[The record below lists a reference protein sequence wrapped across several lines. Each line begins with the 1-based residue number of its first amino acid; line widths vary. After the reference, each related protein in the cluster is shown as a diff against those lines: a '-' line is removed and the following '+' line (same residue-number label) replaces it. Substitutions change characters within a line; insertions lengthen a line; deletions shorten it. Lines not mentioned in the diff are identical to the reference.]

1 MTTPTTTTPD
11 AVPAAQAQQRIERVL
26 QSSLLWLV
34 TLGLTLGLAAILGL
48 NLVVA
53 PQVSAVVG
61 ERASQEV
68 VAPQTITYES
78 AVATQ
83 RQRESAAA
91 GVGTIY
97 GSPDL
102 RIGRVQRER
111 AQIIFN
117 FMDVVRADV
126 LTDTPTKIGYLQAI
140 DGLTVERSVAGDILT
155 FTSAEFAAVKDDI
168 LRIVEEVMRQEIR
181 ESDEVE
187 ARQLAR
193 RQISFFLNAP
203 QERVVTSLTPQFVQV
218 NTLPD
223 EAATMQKRSEAV
235 ANVVPVTRSIL
246 KDERIIRV
254 GDVID
259 AEDIE
264 MLEML
269 GLLRQDTDWAQIISV
284 ATAAVL
290 AVTLIIVYWQL
301 FQRQQV
307 PSNRYLLIFAM
318 LILVFTLGA
327 KLMIPGRTALSYL
340 FPAAAL
346 SMLVAVIFDARLSI
360 LVTMVE
366 AALVGYIA
374 GNSLEFTVYYA
385 MGGLIAVLTLR
396 DVQRIN
402 AFFRAG
408 LIAAVANMAV
418 IVIFRLPQEPQ
429 SAEFLR
435 LLGWALANGLISA
448 SLTLAGLF
456 FMGSVFGII
465 TTLQLQE
472 LSRLDHPLLQDLL
485 RRAPGTYHH
494 SIMVANL
501 AEQAAELVAAN
512 GTLVRVGAFYH
523 DVGKMNRPPFFTENQ
538 AGINPH
544 DSLDPYSSA
553 RIIISHVSDGLAL
566 ARQYKLPDRIRD
578 FIAEHHGDKV
588 VTVFYK
594 KAQELAEKDGS
605 QVDSSRFRYS
615 GPRPLS
621 RETAIVMLADA
632 VEATSTAVRPD
643 TEAEIEKLVNSI
655 VEGHLKEGQLDNS
668 GLTLGELQ
676 QIRSS
681 FIKTLKGRFHVRV
694 RYPGN
699 EEMMRQEAPAET
711 GAASAALPREPGRR
725 EPERVE
731 SAPA

>member
-1 MTTPTTTTPD
+1 MMTAPTTTTPD
-11 AVPAAQAQQRIERVL
+11 AAQRMERMV

-34 TLGLTLGLAAILGL
+34 TLGLTLGLVAILAL
-48 NLVVA
+48 NLVGG
-53 PQVSAVVG
+53 PQVSVVIG

-91 GVGTIY
+91 SVGTLY

-102 RIGRVQRER
+102 RIGRVQQER

-117 FMDVVRADV
+117 FADVVRADV
-126 LTDTPTKIGYLQAI
+126 LTDTPTKISYLQAI
-140 DGLTVERSVAGDILT
+140 EGITIEPQVAQDILA

-193 RQISFFLNAP
+193 RQISFFLNAA
-203 QERVVTSLTPQFVQV
+203 QERVVTSLAPQFIQV
-218 NTLPD
+218 NTFPD
-223 EAATMQKRSEAV
+223 EAATMQKRSEAI
-235 ANVVPVTRSIL
+235 ANVAPVTRSIL

-259 AEDIE
+259 AEDVE

-301 FQRQQV
+301 FEREHV

-327 KLMIPGRTALSYL
+327 KLMLPGRTALSYL

-346 SMLVAVIFDARLSI
+346 SMLIAVIFNTRLSI

-374 GNSLEFTVYYA
+374 GNSLEFAVYYA

-396 DVQRIN
+396 DMQRIN

-435 LLGWALANGLISA
+435 LLGWGLANGLISA

-472 LSRLDHPLLQDLL
+472 LSRLDHPLLQELL

-501 AEQAAELVAAN
+501 AEQAAELVEAS

-523 DVGKMNRPPFFTENQ
+523 DVGKMNRPPFSTENQ

-566 ARQYKLPDRIRD
+566 ARQYKLPDRVRD
-578 FIAEHHGDKV
+578 FIAEHHGDNV

-605 QVDSSRFRYS
+605 QVDISRFRYL
-615 GPRPLS
+615 GPRPRS
-621 RETAIVMLADA
+621 RETAIVMLADS

-643 TEAEIEKLVNSI
+643 TEAEIEKLVNSV
-655 VEGHLKEGQLDNS
+655 VEGHLKAGQLDNS

-676 QIRSS
+676 HIRSS

-699 EEMMRQEAPAET
+699 EEMMRPELPAET
-711 GAASAALPREPGRR
+711 VLPAAAPSREPARR

>member
-1 MTTPTTTTPD
+1 MMTAPTTTTPD
-11 AVPAAQAQQRIERVL
+11 AAQRMERMV

-34 TLGLTLGLAAILGL
+34 TLGLTLGLVAILAL
-48 NLVVA
+48 NLVGG
-53 PQVSAVVG
+53 PQVSVVIG

-91 GVGTIY
+91 SVGTLY

-102 RIGRVQRER
+102 RIGRVQQER

-117 FMDVVRADV
+117 FADVVRADV
-126 LTDTPTKIGYLQAI
+126 LADAPTKISYLQAI
-140 DGLTVERSVAGDILT
+140 EGITIEPQVAQDILA
-155 FTSAEFAAVKDDI
+155 FTSAEFTAVKDDI

-193 RQISFFLNAP
+193 RQISFFLNAA
-203 QERVVTSLTPQFVQV
+203 QERVVTSLAPQFVQV
-218 NTLPD
+218 NTFPD
-223 EAATMQKRSEAV
+223 EAATMQKRSEAI
-235 ANVVPVTRSIL
+235 ANVAPVTRSIL

-259 AEDIE
+259 AEDVE

-284 ATAAVL
+284 VTAAVL

-301 FQRQQV
+301 FEREHV

-327 KLMIPGRTALSYL
+327 KLMLPGRTALSYL

-346 SMLVAVIFDARLSI
+346 SMLIAVIFNTRLSI

-374 GNSLEFTVYYA
+374 GSSLEFTVYYA

-435 LLGWALANGLISA
+435 LLGWGLANGLISA

-472 LSRLDHPLLQDLL
+472 LSRLDHPLLQELL

-501 AEQAAELVAAN
+501 AEQAAELVAAS

-523 DVGKMNRPPFFTENQ
+523 DVGKMNRPPFFIENQ

-578 FIAEHHGDKV
+578 FIAEHHGDNV
-588 VTVFYK
+588 VTMFYK
-594 KAQELAEKDGS
+594 KAQEMADGDGS
-605 QVDSSRFRYS
+605 QVDSSRFRYP
-615 GPRPLS
+615 GPRPRS
-621 RETAIVMLADA
+621 RETAIVMLADS
-632 VEATSTAVRPD
+632 VEAISTAVRPD

-655 VEGHLKEGQLDNS
+655 VEGHLKAGQLDNS

-676 QIRSS
+676 HIRSS
-681 FIKTLKGRFHVRV
+681 LIKTLKGRFHVRV

-699 EEMMRQEAPAET
+699 EEIRQELPAET
-711 GAASAALPREPGRR
+711 TLPAAAPSREPGRR
-725 EPERVE
+725 EPEQVE

>member
-1 MTTPTTTTPD
+1 M
-11 AVPAAQAQQRIERVL
+11 V

-34 TLGLTLGLAAILGL
+34 TLGLTLGLVAILAL
-48 NLVVA
+48 NLVGG
-53 PQVSAVVG
+53 PQVSVVIG

-91 GVGTIY
+91 SVGTLY

-102 RIGRVQRER
+102 RIGRVQQER

-117 FMDVVRADV
+117 FADVVRADV
-126 LTDTPTKIGYLQAI
+126 LTDTPTKISYLQAI
-140 DGLTVERSVAGDILT
+140 EGITIEPQVAQDILA

-193 RQISFFLNAP
+193 RQISFFLNAA
-203 QERVVTSLTPQFVQV
+203 QERVVTSLAPQFIQV
-218 NTLPD
+218 NTFPD
-223 EAATMQKRSEAV
+223 EAATMQKRSEAI
-235 ANVVPVTRSIL
+235 ANVAPVTRSIL

-259 AEDIE
+259 AEDVE

-301 FQRQQV
+301 FEREHV

-327 KLMIPGRTALSYL
+327 KLMLPGRTALSYL

-346 SMLVAVIFDARLSI
+346 SMLIAVIFNTRLSI

-374 GNSLEFTVYYA
+374 GNSLEFAVYYA

-396 DVQRIN
+396 DMQRIN

-435 LLGWALANGLISA
+435 LLGWGLANGLISA

-472 LSRLDHPLLQDLL
+472 LSRLDHPLLQELL

-501 AEQAAELVAAN
+501 AEQAAELVEAS

-523 DVGKMNRPPFFTENQ
+523 DVGKMNRPPFSTENQ

-566 ARQYKLPDRIRD
+566 ARQYKLPDRVRD
-578 FIAEHHGDKV
+578 FIAEHHGDNV

-605 QVDSSRFRYS
+605 QVDISRFRYL
-615 GPRPLS
+615 GPRPRS
-621 RETAIVMLADA
+621 RETAIVMLADS

-643 TEAEIEKLVNSI
+643 TEAEIEKLVNSV
-655 VEGHLKEGQLDNS
+655 VEGHLKAGQLDNS

-676 QIRSS
+676 HIRSS

-699 EEMMRQEAPAET
+699 EEMMRPELPAET
-711 GAASAALPREPGRR
+711 VLPAAAPSREPARR

>member
-1 MTTPTTTTPD
+1 MTAPTTTTPD
-11 AVPAAQAQQRIERVL
+11 AGQRMERVL

-34 TLGLTLGLAAILGL
+34 TLGLSIGLATILAL
-48 NLVVA
+48 NLVVG
-53 PQVSAVVG
+53 PQVSVVAG
-61 ERASQEV
+61 EPASQEV
-68 VAPQTITYES
+68 IAPQAISYVS

-83 RQRESAAA
+83 RQRDNAVASVE
-91 GVGTIY
+91 TIY

-102 RIGRVQRER
+102 SIGRAQRER
-111 AQIIFN
+111 AQIVFN
-117 FMDVVRADV
+117 FADVVRADV
-126 LTDTPTKIGYLQAI
+126 LTDTPTKLGYLQA
-140 DGLTVERSVAGDILT
+140 VEGVKIERQIAVDILA
-155 FTSAEFAAVKDDI
+155 FTPAEFAAVKDDI

-181 ESDEVE
+181 ESDESE
-187 ARQLAR
+187 SRRLAR
-193 RQISFFLNAP
+193 RQISFFLTPP
-203 QERVVTSLTPQFVQV
+203 QERVVTSLAPQFVLV
-218 NTLPD
+218 NTFPD
-223 EAATMQKRSEAV
+223 EAATVQKRNEAV
-235 ANVVPVTRSIL
+235 AAVGPVTRSVL

-254 GDVID
+254 GEVVD

-264 MLEML
+264 LLEML
-269 GLLRQDTDWAQIISV
+269 GLLRQDTDWAQMISV
-284 ATAAVL
+284 VTASVL

-301 FQRQQV
+301 FERQHV
-307 PSNRYLLIFAM
+307 PSNRYLLIFAI

-327 KLMIPGRTALSYL
+327 KLMVPGRTALSYL

-346 SMLVAVIFDARLSI
+346 SMMVAVIFDTRLSL

-374 GNSLEFTVYYA
+374 GNSLEFSVYYA

-396 DVQRIN
+396 DVQRVN

-429 SAEFLR
+429 SVEFLR
-435 LLGWALANGLISA
+435 LLGWGLANGLIAA

-472 LSRLDHPLLQDLL
+472 LSRLDHPLLQELL

-501 AEQAAELVAAN
+501 AEQAAELVAAS

-523 DVGKMNRPPFFTENQ
+523 DVGKMNRPPFFIENQ
-538 AGINPH
+538 AGISPH
-544 DSLDPYSSA
+544 DSLDPFSSA
-553 RIIISHVSDGLAL
+553 RIIISHVTDGLAL
-566 ARQYKLPDRIRD
+566 ARQYKLPDRVRD
-578 FIAEHHGDKV
+578 FIAEHHGDNV

-594 KAQELAEKDGS
+594 KAQEQAERDGT
-605 QVDSSRFRYS
+605 QVDSSRFRYP
-615 GPRPLS
+615 GPRPRS
-621 RETAIVMLADA
+621 RETAIVMLADS

-643 TEAEIEKLVNSI
+643 TEAEIEKLVNTI
-655 VEGHLKEGQLDNS
+655 VEGHVKTGQLDNS

-676 QIRSS
+676 HIRSS
-681 FIKTLKGRFHVRV
+681 FIKTLKGRFHMRV
-694 RYPGN
+694 QYPGN
-699 EEMMRQEAPAET
+699 EEMMRRETPAEAVST
-711 GAASAALPREPGRR
+711 ASGPAREPGRL

>member
-1 MTTPTTTTPD
+1 MMTAPTTTTPD
-11 AVPAAQAQQRIERVL
+11 AAQRMERMV

-34 TLGLTLGLAAILGL
+34 TLGLTLGLVAILAL
-48 NLVVA
+48 NLVGG
-53 PQVSAVVG
+53 PQVSVVIG

-91 GVGTIY
+91 SVGTLY

-102 RIGRVQRER
+102 RIGRVQQER

-117 FMDVVRADV
+117 FADVVRADV
-126 LTDTPTKIGYLQAI
+126 LTDTPTKISYLQAI
-140 DGLTVERSVAGDILT
+140 EGITIEPQVAQDILA

-193 RQISFFLNAP
+193 RQISFFLNAA
-203 QERVVTSLTPQFVQV
+203 QERVVTSLAPQFIQV
-218 NTLPD
+218 NTFPD
-223 EAATMQKRSEAV
+223 EAATMQKRSEAI
-235 ANVVPVTRSIL
+235 ANVAPVTRSIL

-259 AEDIE
+259 AEDVE

-301 FQRQQV
+301 FEREHV

-327 KLMIPGRTALSYL
+327 KLMLPGRTALSYL

-346 SMLVAVIFDARLSI
+346 SMLIAVIFNTRLSI

-374 GNSLEFTVYYA
+374 GNSLEFAVYYA

-396 DVQRIN
+396 DMQRIN

-435 LLGWALANGLISA
+435 LLGWGLANGLISA

-472 LSRLDHPLLQDLL
+472 LSRLDHPLLQELL

-501 AEQAAELVAAN
+501 AEQAAELVEAS

-566 ARQYKLPDRIRD
+566 ARQYKLPDRVRD
-578 FIAEHHGDKV
+578 FIAEHHGDNL

-605 QVDSSRFRYS
+605 QVDSSRFRYP
-615 GPRPLS
+615 GPRPRS
-621 RETAIVMLADA
+621 RETAIVMLADS

-643 TEAEIEKLVNSI
+643 TEAEIEKLVNSV
-655 VEGHLKEGQLDNS
+655 VEGHLKAGQLDNS

-676 QIRSS
+676 HIRSS

-699 EEMMRQEAPAET
+699 EEMMRPELPAET
-711 GAASAALPREPGRR
+711 VLPAAAPSREPARR

>member
-1 MTTPTTTTPD
+1 MMTAPTTTTPD
-11 AVPAAQAQQRIERVL
+11 AAQRMERMV

-34 TLGLTLGLAAILGL
+34 TLGLTLGLVAILAL
-48 NLVVA
+48 NLVGG
-53 PQVSAVVG
+53 PQVSVVIG

-91 GVGTIY
+91 SVGTLY

-102 RIGRVQRER
+102 RIGRVQQER

-117 FMDVVRADV
+117 FADVVRADV
-126 LTDTPTKIGYLQAI
+126 LADAPTKISYLQAI
-140 DGLTVERSVAGDILT
+140 EGITIEPQVAQDILA
-155 FTSAEFAAVKDDI
+155 FTSAEFTAVKDDI

-193 RQISFFLNAP
+193 RQISFFLNAA
-203 QERVVTSLTPQFVQV
+203 QERVVTSLAPQFVQV
-218 NTLPD
+218 NTFPD
-223 EAATMQKRSEAV
+223 EAATMQKRSEAI
-235 ANVVPVTRSIL
+235 ANVAPVTRSIL

-259 AEDIE
+259 AEDVE

-284 ATAAVL
+284 VTAAVL

-301 FQRQQV
+301 FEREHV

-327 KLMIPGRTALSYL
+327 KLMLPGRTALSYL

-346 SMLVAVIFDARLSI
+346 SMLIAVIFNTRLSI

-374 GNSLEFTVYYA
+374 GSSLEFTVYYA

-435 LLGWALANGLISA
+435 LLGWGLANGLISA

-472 LSRLDHPLLQDLL
+472 LSRLDHPLLQELL

-501 AEQAAELVAAN
+501 AEQAAELVAAS

-523 DVGKMNRPPFFTENQ
+523 DVGKMNRPPFFIENQ

-578 FIAEHHGDKV
+578 FIAEHHGDNV
-588 VTVFYK
+588 VTMFYK
-594 KAQELAEKDGS
+594 KAQEMADGDGS
-605 QVDSSRFRYS
+605 QVDSSRFRYP
-615 GPRPLS
+615 GPRPRS
-621 RETAIVMLADA
+621 RETAIVMLADS
-632 VEATSTAVRPD
+632 VEAISTAVRPD

-655 VEGHLKEGQLDNS
+655 VEGHLKAGQLDNS

-676 QIRSS
+676 HIRSS
-681 FIKTLKGRFHVRV
+681 LIKTLKGRFHVRV

-699 EEMMRQEAPAET
+699 EEMMRQELPAET
-711 GAASAALPREPGRR
+711 TLPAAAPSREPGRR
-725 EPERVE
+725 EPEQVE

>member
-1 MTTPTTTTPD
+1 MMTAPTTTTPD
-11 AVPAAQAQQRIERVL
+11 AAQRIERMV

-34 TLGLTLGLAAILGL
+34 TLGLTLGLAAILAL
-48 NLVVA
+48 NLVA
-53 PQVSAVVG
+53 GPQVSVVIG

-91 GVGTIY
+91 SVGTLY
-97 GSPDL
+97 GPPDL
-102 RIGRVQRER
+102 RIGRVQQER

-117 FMDVVRADV
+117 FADVVRADV
-126 LTDTPTKIGYLQAI
+126 LADAPTKISYLQAI
-140 DGLTVERSVAGDILT
+140 EGITIEPQVAQDILA
-155 FTSAEFAAVKDDI
+155 FTSAEFTAVKDDI

-193 RQISFFLNAP
+193 RQISFFLNAA
-203 QERVVTSLTPQFVQV
+203 QERVVTSLAPQFVQV
-218 NTLPD
+218 NTFPD
-223 EAATMQKRSEAV
+223 EAATMQKRSEAI
-235 ANVVPVTRSIL
+235 ANAAPVTRSIL

-259 AEDIE
+259 AEDVE

-284 ATAAVL
+284 VTAAVL

-301 FQRQQV
+301 FEREQV

-327 KLMIPGRTALSYL
+327 KLMLPGRTALSYL

-346 SMLVAVIFDARLSI
+346 SMLIAVIFNTRLSI

-435 LLGWALANGLISA
+435 LLGWGLANGLISA

-456 FMGSVFGII
+456 FIGSVFGII

-472 LSRLDHPLLQDLL
+472 LSRLDHPLLQELL

-501 AEQAAELVAAN
+501 AEQAAELVEAS

-566 ARQYKLPDRIRD
+566 ARQYKLPDRVRD
-578 FIAEHHGDKV
+578 FIAEHHGDNV

-605 QVDSSRFRYS
+605 QVDSSRFRYP
-615 GPRPLS
+615 GPRPRS
-621 RETAIVMLADA
+621 RETAIVMLADS

-643 TEAEIEKLVNSI
+643 TEAEIEKLVNSV
-655 VEGHLKEGQLDNS
+655 VEGHLKAGQLDNS

-676 QIRSS
+676 YIRSS

-699 EEMMRQEAPAET
+699 EEMMRPELPAET
-711 GAASAALPREPGRR
+711 ILPAAAPSREPARR

>member
-1 MTTPTTTTPD
+1 MMTAPTTTTPD
-11 AVPAAQAQQRIERVL
+11 AAQRMERMV

-34 TLGLTLGLAAILGL
+34 TLGLTLGLVAILAL
-48 NLVVA
+48 NLVGG
-53 PQVSAVVG
+53 PQVSVVIG

-91 GVGTIY
+91 SVGTLY

-102 RIGRVQRER
+102 RIGRVQQER

-117 FMDVVRADV
+117 FADVVRADV
-126 LTDTPTKIGYLQAI
+126 LADAPTKISYLQAI
-140 DGLTVERSVAGDILT
+140 EGITIEPQVAQDILA
-155 FTSAEFAAVKDDI
+155 FTSAEFTAVKDDI

-193 RQISFFLNAP
+193 RQISFFLNAA
-203 QERVVTSLTPQFVQV
+203 QERVVTSLAPQFVQV
-218 NTLPD
+218 NTFPD
-223 EAATMQKRSEAV
+223 EAATMQKRSEAI
-235 ANVVPVTRSIL
+235 ANVAPVTRSIL

-259 AEDIE
+259 AEDVE

-284 ATAAVL
+284 VTAAVL

-301 FQRQQV
+301 FEREHV

-327 KLMIPGRTALSYL
+327 KLMLPGRTALSYL

-346 SMLVAVIFDARLSI
+346 SMLIAVIFNTRLSI

-374 GNSLEFTVYYA
+374 GSSLEFTVYYA

-435 LLGWALANGLISA
+435 LLGWGLANGLISA

-472 LSRLDHPLLQDLL
+472 LSRLDHPLLQELL

-501 AEQAAELVAAN
+501 AEQAAELVAAS

-523 DVGKMNRPPFFTENQ
+523 DVGKMNRPPFFIENQ

-578 FIAEHHGDKV
+578 FIAEHHGDNV
-588 VTVFYK
+588 VTMFYK
-594 KAQELAEKDGS
+594 KAQEMADGDGS
-605 QVDSSRFRYS
+605 QVDSSRFRYP
-615 GPRPLS
+615 GPRPRS
-621 RETAIVMLADA
+621 RETAIVMLADS
-632 VEATSTAVRPD
+632 VEAISTALRPD

-655 VEGHLKEGQLDNS
+655 VEGHLKAGQLDNS

-676 QIRSS
+676 HIRSS
-681 FIKTLKGRFHVRV
+681 LIKTLKGRFHVRV

-699 EEMMRQEAPAET
+699 EEIRQELPAET
-711 GAASAALPREPGRR
+711 TLPAAAPSREPGRR
-725 EPERVE
+725 EPEQVE